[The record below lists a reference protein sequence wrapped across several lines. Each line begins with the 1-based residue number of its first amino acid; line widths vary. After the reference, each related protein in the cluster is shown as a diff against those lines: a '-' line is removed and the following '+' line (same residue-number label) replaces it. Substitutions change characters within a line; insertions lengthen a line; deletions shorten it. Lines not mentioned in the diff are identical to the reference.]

1 MTCEIYQILIYTWM
15 ALGAVISLILLK
27 VTAPFGRHTSSGWGP
42 LISNRLGWMLME
54 MPGMILLMYFV
65 LSNGSA
71 QNIVTGIFVAFYMF
85 HYINRA
91 FVFPF
96 RIHTRGKKMPVVIVC
111 SAICFN
117 TINGFFLGYYFSHFA
132 PHYTGDYFIRAQF
145 IAGTLLF
152 VLGIFINWK
161 YDNKL
166 IHLRRPGDT
175 GYVIPAG
182 GLFDF
187 VSCPNLFGEI
197 IEWSGYAILC
207 WNLPAV
213 SFLVWTVA
221 NLLPRAISHHKWYK
235 QRFGDYPARRKALF
249 PFVL

>member
-1 MTCEIYQILIYTWM
+1 MTYETYQNLIYCWM
-15 ALGAVISLILLK
+15 ALGVVISLVLLK
-27 VTAPFGRHTSSGWGP
+27 VAAPFGRHTTTHWGS

-54 MPGMILLMYFV
+54 MPGMMLLMYFV
-65 LSNGSA
+65 LSTASC
-71 QNIVTGIFVAFYMF
+71 QNIVTDVLVAFYMF

-96 RIHTRGKKMPVVIVC
+96 RIHTRGKKMPVVVVFL
-111 SAICFN
+111 AICFN

-132 PHYTGDYFIRAQF
+132 HYAGDYFIRPQF
-145 IAGTLLF
+145 IAGTVLF
-152 VLGIFINWK
+152 VLGVFINWK

-175 GYVIPAG
+175 GYIIPFG
-182 GLFDF
+182 DLFEL

-197 IEWSGYAILC
+197 IEWSGYAVLC

-221 NLLPRAISHHKWYK
+221 NLIPRALWHHKWYK
-235 QRFGDYPARRKALF
+235 QRFGDYPPDRKALF
-249 PFVL
+249 PYVL